1 MAQQSTIR
9 TEFVGRTVDALT
21 FGFYN
26 GNEVLDLSVKRITN
40 PTAYDNLGNPNP
52 GGVYDPAL
60 GPTDFASRCA
70 TCRLGYHHCPGHF
83 GHIELAAPVYNTL
96 VFPTM
101 VKLLRSTCMNCHHF
115 KMEAARV
122 RRYLRKLT
130 LLARGDLAQAQ
141 EVVLESVE
149 GKGKGDTLDETELDE
164 EGNLIEPTVDD
175 VISIT
180 SARWTSQAKQLAQKT
195 VLQFMEKMPT
205 GKCGNCK
212 AHSPAVKVEDS
223 KIFVAPLSRKAWNY
237 NASMGLQIGSVLG
250 GGPGSGLPQLTLPNA
265 LQVQEDG
272 DASKERD
279 VGESDSETDDEGAG
293 APRGH
298 AKGKPPVA
306 AAQRAARQAET
317 MTAVPLKSTAASL
330 TKAAAAAAAAKP
342 KYLTPSE
349 VEAHLLRLWSN
360 EEAMV
365 TLVWGGSSGSLS
377 ARTSAG
383 GGKRHKGGVDAS
395 SGCGVFFIRRV
406 IVPPNR
412 FRPPSVL
419 NGATFEHAQSVYL
432 NKILSTNMMLADR
445 VRALGKQRD
454 GSQQVVD
461 MGNVTQTWIAL
472 QGVVSGLLHGGKG
485 ERLDAPGIKQQ
496 LEKKEGLFRKHMMG
510 KRVNFACRS
519 VISPDPYLPT
529 CSVGI
534 PPYFATRLTYREP
547 VTPFNVA
554 ELRAAVL
561 RGPDV
566 HPGATHIEDESG
578 QVVALAQ
585 LTEHKRA
592 AEAKKLLS
600 GSGSRAR
607 MSRGGSSTRVGGD
620 GCKGPHATKAV
631 YRHIRD
637 GDIVLVNRQPTL
649 HRPGI
654 MAHTVRV
661 LKGEKTLR
669 LHYANCNTYNADF
682 DGDEMNVHLP
692 QDEVGRAE
700 GYGIVHADQQYLVPT
715 SGAPLRGL
723 IQDHIVS
730 GVLLTSRDT
739 FLTLREFQQCVYVAC
754 AGAGTTPSA
763 GVPQG
768 GVVGVIDDLGGGLT
782 TPPPAVLRPVP
793 LWTGKQV
800 LSAVLRHLAR
810 GRPPVSFSSTC
821 KVPGDYWG
829 KGAGEGEFIVRG
841 GELVAGVLDKAQFG
855 KHGLVHVVYEFYGAT
870 EAGMMLSILSRL
882 FTFFLQIHGFTCG
895 VDDLLIQ
902 PKAEQLRAQQVASA
916 AHFGDTVAAEFID
929 RPAPPAAPPT
939 LALPAPTPVL
949 ALPAPPADASGKK
962 KRKKSSAGAEDNE
975 PSMALVVAGQ
985 QGPSEEELAA
995 AAAHEGTLSVWRV
1008 QLQTALGAHLR
1019 SRKESA
1025 PKLDMRMSSQFSK
1038 VTSEVIKTCIPGGQA
1053 KPFPRNMLSMMTVS
1067 GAKGSLVNFSQI
1079 SALLGQQELEG
1090 RRVPLLPSGKSLPCF
1105 APYDLQ
1111 ARAGGFIGDRF
1122 LSGLRPQE
1130 YYFHCMAGR
1139 DGLVDTTVKTSRS
1152 GYLQRCLVKNLEG
1165 LKVEYDFTV
1174 RDVADGSV
1182 VQFQYGGD
1190 SLDITKAS
1198 FLGKMH
1204 TLAEN
1209 SPLVEVQVGAEQ
1221 CLSSPY
1227 LDKSTVAEYK
1237 RAYARKSKRGK
1248 VSRDGGA
1255 AEGDDEA
1262 GTGGDGS
1269 KKKKKKRDSKGGQ
1282 EEGDTGDGGQDNDNN
1297 GEGGACDPVMSQFPP
1312 GRYLGS
1318 VSELFEAA
1326 IDKYLSSPP
1335 AKALL
1340 SSKDARSRFR
1350 TLMHLKYQRTL
1361 IAPGESVGVLA
1372 AQSVG
1377 EPSTQMTLNTFH
1389 FAGRGEANVT
1399 LGIPRLREILMT
1411 ASAKIKTPVMTLPL
1425 RQGMGGQ
1432 GAALGQR
1439 LRRLVL
1445 LELVKEVRVGELPV
1459 VISSGGA
1466 GGVRAY
1472 RVTLTLHPMDRYPP
1486 QLGLTLAELGAI
1498 FREKFIPALQA
1509 KIRIAQKRAE
1519 GGGAG
1524 AVVVATVT
1532 GEGAG
1537 GGGDGEDDGGD
1548 GDARRGKSKKKK
1560 ETVADD
1566 EDDEENEDLLDST
1579 ALKRSSRRGEDVS
1592 YLAPDEE
1599 EEELARDALKE
1610 SEALHLQRLAPE
1622 EDEDGDDDDAGEDGG
1637 EEGDDEGGAGSNKQL
1652 VVKDSNNN
1660 VLALTPASG
1669 KKSKK
1674 GSAAALTDSAEVD
1687 EESMELRA
1695 LLHVPLDC
1703 PKLLMLQLAEAA
1715 TEAVVVR
1722 SVPGIMKCYVIED
1735 EASRA
1740 AGASGVAVQTD
1751 GVNFMGVWEHAADV
1765 VDVDHIR
1772 SNDVAAILRTYGVE
1786 AARATVLSEVSS
1798 VFKVYGIAVDPRHLE
1813 LIGDFMT
1820 AHGGYRACNRLG
1832 IDSSPS
1838 PLLKISFETA
1848 TQFLTDA
1855 TLSGATDWLDSPS
1868 ASIVMGKPVK
1878 MGTGAMG
1885 LLLNVGY

>member
-566 HPGATHIEDESG
+566 HPGATHIE
-578 QVVALAQ
+578 
-585 LTEHKRA
+585 
-592 AEAKKLLS
+592 
-600 GSGSRAR
+600 
-607 MSRGGSSTRVGGD
+607 
-620 GCKGPHATKAV
+620 
-631 YRHIRD
+631 
-637 GDIVLVNRQPTL
+637 
-649 HRPGI
+649 
-654 MAHTVRV
+654 
-661 LKGEKTLR
+661 
-669 LHYANCNTYNADF
+669 
-682 DGDEMNVHLP
+682 
-692 QDEVGRAE
+692 DEVGRAE